1 MNRQCNTKACDCIQ
15 RDNGWRRA
23 GSNISIA
30 KQDCL
35 VSEEL
40 EERHH
45 DCEAELPR
53 KYGTAG
59 VAQPKVTAGKGRY
72 SPVGRERHRQEEES
86 LLMTRETV
94 YLVSTSVQGM
104 TST

>member
-1 MNRQCNTKACDCIQ
+1 MNKLYNTKACDCIQ

-30 KQDCL
+30 KQNCL

-53 KYGTAG
+53 ICGTAG

-72 SPVGRERHRQEEES
+72 SLAESERHRQEEES
-86 LLMTRETV
+86 LFMTRGTV